1 VDKPGIAAPAGIS
14 LVIALCFEYQEN
26 NRMAVKEQFSRMA
39 LLYGDDVVEGLRK
52 KRVAVFGVG
61 GVGGNAVEAL
71 ARSGIGTL
79 DLFDNDCVSLSN
91 INRQIFATLSRV
103 GEYKVDVAAERIRDI
118 DPDIVVN
125 RHKTF
130 YLPEDPESEHP
141 DFSQFDY
148 VIDAIDTVTGKIGII
163 QAAKSAGTPVISCM
177 GCGNR
182 TDPTKLAVCD
192 IYDTKNDPLAR
203 VMRKELRK
211 RGIESLTVVYST
223 EPAVVPLKRVPS
235 APGSRKFAPGSS
247 AFVPE
252 AAGILAAS
260 VVVRELTGFDPSG
273 RTRGG
278 KQ

>member
-1 VDKPGIAAPAGIS
+1 
-14 LVIALCFEYQEN
+14 
-26 NRMAVKEQFSRMA
+26 MAVKEQFSRMA

-130 YLPEDPESEHP
+130 YLPDDPESEHP

-235 APGSRKFAPGSS
+235 APGSRKFAPGSA